1 MWLFS
6 DSQYGF
12 RCSQSTADPLTVISD
27 RIARV
32 FNRPGATPTV
42 ALDISK
48 AFGTQLMFYGISG
61 QTFGLISSFLS
72 IKQL

>member
-32 FNRPGATPTV
+32 FNRHGATPTV